1 MNPAIGS
8 VAGKPS
14 IFSFLIPKCKPW
26 DISSYDLID
35 LMCQKEKDPG
45 QAEKA
50 CLELYRRSAP
60 LLLAVAKKWEYL
72 GAKYDGELLVSETLL
87 RAYRKANT
95 CTCTR
100 TPQSDREKEDQRVLF
115 WLFTILK
122 NQIIDHI
129 KIKWAGS
136 KEIAEAL
143 AEASEYFQRRA
154 PEPWYHHAREFIQG
168 LSERDADIL
177 LTSYNYYDF
186 TRHVCDVPA
195 EIRQALCRKHK
206 ITEANLRTRRKRL
219 VENLIDSASST
230 VTLPTPVIV

>member
-1 MNPAIGS
+1 MLPFLRAVAYMNACEPLKWLVFCWQYLRQNHLNQQISQIGDRAKVENRPMPMNPAIGS

-35 LMCQKEKDPG
+35 FMCQKEKDPG

-60 LLLAVAKKWEYL
+60 LLLAAAKKWEYL

-95 CTCTR
+95 CTR

-122 NQIIDHI
+122 NQIIDHR
-129 KIKWAGS
+129 GS
-136 KEIAEAL
+136 FK
-143 AEASEYFQRRA
+143 
-154 PEPWYHHAREFIQG
+154 
-168 LSERDADIL
+168 
-177 LTSYNYYDF
+177 
-186 TRHVCDVPA
+186 
-195 EIRQALCRKHK
+195 
-206 ITEANLRTRRKRL
+206 
-219 VENLIDSASST
+219 
-230 VTLPTPVIV
+230 TPVCWGLFLVCLNGKAGGTSVFHA

>member
-1 MNPAIGS
+1 MNPTIGN
-8 VAGKPS
+8 VVGGPL
-14 IFSFLIPKCKPW
+14 IFKFLIPKCQPW
-26 DISSYDLID
+26 DISSYDLIE

-60 LLLAVAKKWEYL
+60 MLLAMAKKWEYL
-72 GAKYDGELLVSETLL
+72 GAKYDGEMLVSETLL
-87 RAYRKANT
+87 RAYVKAKT
-95 CTCTR
+95 CTCTPR
-100 TPQSDREKEDQRVLF
+100 SDREKEDQRVLF

-129 KIKWAGS
+129 KS
-136 KEIAEAL
+136 KCSQSEVIEDAL
-143 AEASEYFQRRA
+143 KEASEYFSRRA

-168 LSERDADIL
+168 LSETDADIL

-186 TRHVCDVPA
+186 TRHVCDVPE

-219 VENLIDSASST
+219 VAKLIDYASST
-230 VTLPTPVIV
+230 VTLPTPAIV